1 MNKQIVEQAARI
13 AKGLLPKCKDCGGD
27 GVIDKSGI
35 GIEQCLSK
43 DIIPCPTCARLREIA
58 EWHWNLEN
66 QKRFVNPLVCD
77 KCGWPHENPTF
88 DIPALRQLL
97 EDLREW
103 WGFLWTVFE
112 KLWPGYDAIV
122 ADVLKGNPD
131 KVLFSFITNFA
142 DILTDSTLLAEA
154 VLEFLKEVK

>member
-1 MNKQIVEQAARI
+1 MKQIVEQAARI

-43 DIIPCPTCARLREIA
+43 DIGPCPTCARLREIA
-58 EWHWNLEN
+58 SWKWMNEWPRWPYGCSTVESMMG
-66 QKRFVNPLVCD
+66 KTIITPDNPKL
-77 KCGWPHENPTF
+77 

-97 EDLREW
+97 EDLGEW
-103 WGFLWTVFE
+103 EGFKDWIWNGGMLSSKGGIGGVF
-112 KLWPGYDAIV
+112 
-122 ADVLKGNPD
+122 
-131 KVLFSFITNFA
+131 

-154 VLEFLKEVK
+154 VLEYLKEVK